1 MVRSNQAST
10 VKNYCTELINFSL
23 FFFFFLPSGE
33 ACSYAEE
40 GDVHQRT
47 GIKIFFLSQIP
58 LTQPTGPFRE
68 TLFPV

>member
-23 FFFFFLPSGE
+23 VFFFIPSGE
-33 ACSYAEE
+33 ARSYAEE
-40 GDVHQRT
+40 GNVHHRT

-58 LTQPTGPFRE
+58 LTQQTAPLRE

>member
-10 VKNYCTELINFSL
+10 VKNYCTELINLSL
-23 FFFFFLPSGE
+23 VFFFIPSGE
-33 ACSYAEE
+33 ARSYAEE
-40 GDVHQRT
+40 GNVHQRT

-58 LTQPTGPFRE
+58 LTQQTGPLRE

>member
-23 FFFFFLPSGE
+23 VFFFIPLGE

-58 LTQPTGPFRE
+58 LTQPTGPLRE